1 MIVDCMMNLS
11 ILYWAERELCDPRFR
26 WIAMDHADTCMEH
39 IVRPD
44 GSCNHMADFD
54 PETGA
59 VLALPGGQGYG
70 EGSSWTRGQAWAL
83 YGFVISF
90 LHTGEP
96 RYLDTAK
103 RVANYFLANVRRTGF
118 IPPVDFRMPPQPE
131 KYDTTAGMIAACGL
145 LELSKAVD
153 LLEQAVY
160 QDGALDI
167 LKAVLEKHGDWDP
180 DRDGIVQYGSAEYH
194 KKTESHVPIIY
205 GDYFMIEA
213 VLKLMGSEFTAW

>member
-1 MIVDCMMNLS
+1 
-11 ILYWAERELCDPRFR
+11 
-26 WIAMDHADTCMEH
+26 
-39 IVRPD
+39 
-44 GSCNHMADFD
+44 
-54 PETGA
+54 
-59 VLALPGGQGYG
+59 
-70 EGSSWTRGQAWAL
+70 
-83 YGFVISF
+83 
-90 LHTGEP
+90 
-96 RYLDTAK
+96 
-103 RVANYFLANVRRTGF
+103 
-118 IPPVDFRMPPQPE
+118 
-131 KYDTTAGMIAACGL
+131 MIAACGL

-160 QDGALDI
+160 RDGALDI